1 MKEITQICLVGESP
15 TLMKI
20 GIKIIGAYK
29 YIVNL
34 FCWIIFLNNPCK
46 QCWYSSEAYSQSIQ
60 TSKIGL
66 LAKVVNGWKPFAIFT
81 KGYLLDVWVDS
92 ECASIVNNDNENQWF
107 NLLFFQKNMRDST
120 QYSKACVQFSCFEY
134 ESSFTNPLLLY

>member
-1 MKEITQICLVGESP
+1 ML
-15 TLMKI
+15 
-20 GIKIIGAYK
+20 
-29 YIVNL
+29 
-34 FCWIIFLNNPCK
+34 IIFLNNPCK

-60 TSKIGL
+60 TSKIGI

-134 ESSFTNPLLLY
+134 ESSFTNPLLLYQKETPLQMLPFEIFEIFKNTFFTENPRWLLL